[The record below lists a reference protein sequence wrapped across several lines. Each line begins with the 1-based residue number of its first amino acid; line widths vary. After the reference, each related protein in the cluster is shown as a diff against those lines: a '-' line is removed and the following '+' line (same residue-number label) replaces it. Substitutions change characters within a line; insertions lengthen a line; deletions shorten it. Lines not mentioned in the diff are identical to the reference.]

1 MNNNNTGADERPR
14 TALYIRVSSDEQAR
28 HGLSLDEQ
36 RETLQQYAKEKGMQ
50 VVGIYTDE
58 GCSARKALN
67 RRKALKNL
75 LHDVEQ
81 GQIDL
86 ILFIKLDRWFR
97 NIADYYRVQDILD
110 KHKVN
115 WLAIQEDY
123 NTLTTSGRLA
133 LNIRLSIAQNESDMT
148 ADRIKFVFEGKKRRR
163 EALTSI

>member
-58 GCSARKALN
+58 GCSARQALH
-67 RRKALKNL
+67 RREALKNL

-81 GQIDL
+81 GKID
-86 ILFIKLDRWFR
+86 
-97 NIADYYRVQDILD
+97 
-110 KHKVN
+110 
-115 WLAIQEDY
+115 
-123 NTLTTSGRLA
+123 
-133 LNIRLSIAQNESDMT
+133 
-148 ADRIKFVFEGKKRRR
+148 
-163 EALTSI
+163 